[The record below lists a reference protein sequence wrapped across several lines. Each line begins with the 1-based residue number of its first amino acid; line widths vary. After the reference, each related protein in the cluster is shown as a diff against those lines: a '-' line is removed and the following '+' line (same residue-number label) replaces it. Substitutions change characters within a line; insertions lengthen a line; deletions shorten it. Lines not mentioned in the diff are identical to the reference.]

1 MTGAPPALA
10 LTAAVAAAL
19 HRHAAAAYP
28 AECCGFLLGPG
39 QGMLIDEAVPSAN
52 LAPDGGLD
60 AFELDSALHLALQRR
75 ARDAGRRLIGFY
87 HSHPGAAPIPSA
99 RDLAGAFDHDR
110 LWLILGA
117 GGAMRAW
124 WPGVD
129 GFQEAAIE
137 VMS

>member
-1 MTGAPPALA
+1 MTGTARLF
-10 LTAAVAAAL
+10 LTGAVAAAL
-19 HRHAAAAYP
+19 RAHAEAAFP

-39 QGMLIDEAVPSAN
+39 AGMLIDEAVPSAN
-52 LAPDGGLD
+52 LAPDGGRD
-60 AFELDSALHLALQRR
+60 AFELDTALHLALQRR
-75 ARDAGRRLIGFY
+75 ARAAGRRIVGFY

-124 WPGVD
+124 WPGDD
-129 GFQEAAIE
+129 GFREAVIE
-137 VMS
+137 VVS